1 MTLIDCGFPLEQK
14 AQVGPET
21 SVLLAGVTSMDFS
34 TDYASYA
41 TDIAELFRATFE
53 ASEGAEEGAL
63 IGDLARRLMS
73 ETSADDLRVFIALQ
87 DSVPVGSIMF
97 SRLSYEGDTRTVFM
111 MAPVAVATGW
121 QGRGIGQKLIR
132 HGVDALRREGVD
144 IAVTYGDPNF
154 YGQVGFAPV
163 SEADVP
169 APHVLQHP
177 HGWLAQSL
185 TKAPITPLTGPAYC
199 VDAFNDPDLW

>member
-1 MTLIDCGFPLEQK
+1 
-14 AQVGPET
+14 
-21 SVLLAGVTSMDFS
+21 MDFS
-34 TDYASYA
+34 TDYTSYA

-63 IGDLARRLMS
+63 IGELARRLMT

-87 DSVPVGSIMF
+87 DSVPVASIMF
-97 SRLSYEGDTRTVFM
+97 SRLSYEGDMRTVFM

-132 HGVDALRREGVD
+132 HGVDALRNEGVD

-163 SEADVP
+163 TENDVP

-185 TKAPITPLTGPAYC
+185 TKAPIMPLTGPAYC